1 MIRRIALVLAAVAAL
16 AGLTSGP
23 ALAQKVNIAALRLVS
38 SGPLFVAM
46 ERGYYA
52 AEGLEVEFKFF
63 DAAQPVALAI
73 AAGDAD
79 VGVTAFTA
87 GFFNLAGQGTLQ
99 VIGAQSREEPGF
111 DFSAYVVSNKAYA
124 EGVTTVEKWPGRSFA
139 MTQVGSSF
147 HYMIGRLAE
156 EKGFPLQGMDLKPL
170 QSLPNMTAAVKSGQV
185 DTAIMPGNMAVA
197 LNTAGEAKLIG
208 WVHEHTPWALG
219 GLFTST
225 RNVREKRATLEKF
238 VRAYQKGAKDY
249 NAAMNARDATG
260 KRVFGAEADAV
271 IAIIQKYTQSTPQA
285 IRESAPFIDP
295 AGRLDVG
302 DVYRQVGWYQ
312 KQGLVDASAD
322 AAKFIDLTF
331 IQGHT
336 NVPRR

>member
-1 MIRRIALVLAAVAAL
+1 MIRRLALALVALVALSVATNGAAF
-16 AGLTSGP
+16 
-23 ALAQKVNIAALRLVS
+23 AQKVNIAALRLVS

-46 ERGYYA
+46 ERGYYK
-52 AEGLEVEFKFF
+52 AEGLEAAFTFF
-63 DAAQPVALAI
+63 DAAQPVAVAI

-87 GFFNLAGQGTLQ
+87 GFFNLAGQGALQ

-111 DFSAYVVSNKAYA
+111 DFSAYVVSNKAFA
-124 EGVTTVEKWPGRSFA
+124 EGVTTVEKWPGHSFA

-147 HYMIGRLAE
+147 HYMVGRLAE
-156 EKGFPLQGMDLKPL
+156 DKGFPLQRMDLKAL
-170 QSLPNMTAAVKSGQV
+170 QSLPNMTAAIKSGQI

-197 LNTAGEAKLIG
+197 LHTAGEAKLIG

-225 RNVREKRATLEKF
+225 RNVKEKRAMLEKF

-249 NAAMNARDATG
+249 NAAMNARDASG
-260 KRVFGAEADAV
+260 RRVFGPDADAV
-271 IAIIQKYTQSTPQA
+271 IAIIQKYTQSTPDA
-285 IRESAPFIDP
+285 IRGSAPYIDP

-302 DVYRQVGWYQ
+302 DVHRQVSWYQ
-312 KQGLVDASAD
+312 KQGLVENSVDP
-322 AAKFIDLTF
+322 AKFIDLTF
-331 IQGHT
+331 IQGHM